1 MRGCIGT
8 FIDITIRKRA
18 EEALQASLREKDV
31 LLKEIHHRV
40 KNNMQVISSL
50 VSLQADTLDNPA
62 LCGLFNDLRDQVRT
76 MALVHEKL
84 YQSESLAS
92 VDFAEYTH
100 SLLNYLW
107 RAYGDAAANVRL
119 TLDVQPVTLSVETAV
134 PCGLI
139 LNEAGHQY
147 A

>member
-1 MRGCIGT
+1 MAVYC
-8 FIDITIRKRA
+8 IDITERKRA
-18 EEALQASLREKDV
+18 EEALQASLHEKEV

-62 LCGLFNDLRDQVRT
+62 LRPQFNDLRDRVRT

-84 YQSESLAS
+84 YQSDSLAR
-92 VDFAEYTH
+92 VDFAEYTR

-107 RAYGDAAANVRL
+107 RAHGDATANARL
-119 TLDVQPVTLSVETAV
+119 TLDVQPVSLRWRQRCRA
-134 PCGLI
+134 
-139 LNEAGHQY
+139 A
-147 A
+147 